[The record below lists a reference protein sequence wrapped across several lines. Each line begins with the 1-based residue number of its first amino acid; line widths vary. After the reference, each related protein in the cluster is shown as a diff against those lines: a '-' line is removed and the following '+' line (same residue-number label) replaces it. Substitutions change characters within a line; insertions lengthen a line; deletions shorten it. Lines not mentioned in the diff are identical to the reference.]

1 MIGNIF
7 YGYTTRTKFSNRQ
20 TGILFLN
27 KEDLN
32 KTIEWNVS
40 FAIANKRKHIQ
51 AWLQGDHAIDDTTG
65 TCGLEGLIWAKN
77 GLLEFEEFIKNHYL
91 KSPDHKN
98 HRITILW
105 TNSKRKR
112 VYVNYLK
119 RYGYVLKIHYGKE
132 FLIKDIF
139 NNETETVRYECN

>member
-7 YGYTTRTKFSNRQ
+7 YGYTARTKFSNRQ

-32 KTIEWNVS
+32 KTVEWNVS

-51 AWLQGDHAIDDTTG
+51 AWLQGDRVMDNATG

-77 GLLEFEEFIKNHYL
+77 GLLEFEEFIKN
-91 KSPDHKN
+91 
-98 HRITILW
+98 
-105 TNSKRKR
+105 
-112 VYVNYLK
+112 
-119 RYGYVLKIHYGKE
+119 
-132 FLIKDIF
+132 
-139 NNETETVRYECN
+139 